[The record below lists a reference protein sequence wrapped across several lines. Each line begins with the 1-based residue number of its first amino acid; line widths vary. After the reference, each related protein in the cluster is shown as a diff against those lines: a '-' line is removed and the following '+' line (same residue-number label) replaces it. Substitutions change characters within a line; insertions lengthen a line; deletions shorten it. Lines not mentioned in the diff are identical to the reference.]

1 MTEQNKQAALNVVK
15 RLHEAGFQALWAG
28 GCVRD
33 MLMAVEAQD
42 YDVATNATPKQ
53 VSGLFKRTLQVG
65 AQFGVVV
72 VLLDKAQVEV
82 ATFRNDGGY
91 VDGRRPEAVEF
102 TDARQDALRR
112 DFTINGMFYDPL
124 TQEVLDY
131 VGGQSDLAAG
141 VIRAIG
147 EPQARFGEDHLRM
160 LRAIRFAARLGYEI
174 EPKTWQAICQLS
186 ERISRISSERIATE
200 LEKIMVNG
208 NRYAGMK
215 MVLASGLMGHI
226 YGNCPMEQLS
236 EGIER
241 LKLLS
246 EPVDFALAL
255 TATLSGGLEG
265 EVSGITRSLKVSND
279 TRKKAMWLAD
289 SVSKLLNSL
298 PLSKGRLK
306 QWLANEWFCDLLNL
320 TWACHTREGK
330 DTHLLEQLRHQIAD
344 LGDEE
349 IKPVPLLNGNDLIS
363 MGLEPGPKL
372 GQLFEQMYLAQLE
385 GELMTQDQARQWVS
399 ERVRRI

>member
-1 MTEQNKQAALNVVK
+1 MTEHNRQAALNVVK

-42 YDVATNATPKQ
+42 YDVATNATPQQ

-72 VLLDKAQVEV
+72 VLLGRAQVEV

-124 TQEVLDY
+124 SDEILDY
-131 VGGQSDLAAG
+131 VGGQADLSAG

-174 EPKTWQAICQLS
+174 EASTWQAICQLS
-186 ERISRISSERIATE
+186 DRISRISSERIATE

-215 MVLASGLMGHI
+215 MVLASGLMGVI
-226 YGNCPMEQLS
+226 YRNYPVEQLS
-236 EGIER
+236 EGVER

-255 TATLSGGLEG
+255 TATLSGGLG
-265 EVSGITRSLKVSND
+265 GKVSDITRSLKVSND
-279 TRKKAMWLAD
+279 TRKKAIWLAD
-289 SVSKLLNSL
+289 SVSKLLSEL

-306 QWLANEWFCDLLNL
+306 LWLANEWFSDLLNL
-320 TWACHTREGK
+320 VWACHVREGK
-330 DTHLLEQLRHQIAD
+330 DTGLLDELRCQIAD

-349 IKPVPLLNGNDLIS
+349 IKPVALLNGNDLIS
-363 MGLEPGPKL
+363 LGLEPGPKL

-385 GELMTQDQARQWVS
+385 GELVTQDQARQWVS